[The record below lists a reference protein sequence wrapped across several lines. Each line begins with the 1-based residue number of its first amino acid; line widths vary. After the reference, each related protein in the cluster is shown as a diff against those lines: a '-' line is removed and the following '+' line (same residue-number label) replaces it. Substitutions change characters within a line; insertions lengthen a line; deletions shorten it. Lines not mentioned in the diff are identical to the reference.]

1 MMMAAISQIDPAR
14 TSELMQSGVT
24 YVDVRTV
31 EEYAAGHAA
40 GAVNVPAFVRD
51 AMGQMAPNPDF
62 LPVMQANFAPDA
74 PLALGCRSGGR
85 SMRACEVLA
94 HAGYTQLSNIAGGFG
109 GATDPFGRL
118 VRPGWMQA
126 GLPVERESTPGASYD
141 ALKKRAAEKA

>member
-1 MMMAAISQIDPAR
+1 MAAITQIDPTRA
-14 TSELMQSGVT
+14 SELMQSGTT

-31 EEYAAGHAA
+31 EEYAAGHPA

-51 AMGQMAPNPDF
+51 AIGQMAPNPDF

-74 PLALGCRSGGR
+74 PLALGCRMGGR

-94 HAGYTQLSNIAGGFG
+94 RSGYTQLANVAGGFG

-118 VRPGWMQA
+118 VQPGWMQS
-126 GLPVERESTPGASYD
+126 GLPVERESAPGASY
-141 ALKKRAAEKA
+141 AAMQKRAAEKA